1 MHKRTVG
8 IGNKKR
14 DLKFVSGPGNVLTH
28 LRAGAFSRSVCVNK
42 LFSFFLSLRVA
53 NPALDSNLV
62 LKLGQFKNS
71 SVKIVV

>member
-14 DLKFVSGPGNVLTH
+14 DLKFVFGPENVLTH

-42 LFSFFLSLRVA
+42 LFSFFLSGGGGFVRLKFGLRRAVI
-53 NPALDSNLV
+53 DEV
-62 LKLGQFKNS
+62 C
-71 SVKIVV
+71 